1 MRACLSERL
10 LGLTEKVLCC
20 CRKPIKEFI
29 DHIEKLTVKDISN
42 IVGKMMKKPP
52 TVAALGDVANVPR
65 YAQIASRFS

>member
-1 MRACLSERL
+1 MWAYLTYSL
-10 LGLTEKVLCC
+10 LDLTDKLLCV

-42 IVGKMMKKPP
+42 IVSKMMKKPP
-52 TVAALGDVANVPR
+52 TVAALGDVATVQR